1 MKTERRGTGFL
12 RQGYKVTCGKDA
24 YIFIMACFELYQL
37 FGTII
42 TWLLISRSGYRR
54 ANLLSDPHNVLAAP
68 CARRA
73 LVDETIR
80 RGISLVVRIQRIQL
94 SVAVTAAA
102 DIFISL
108 PVKLD

>member
-1 MKTERRGTGFL
+1 
-12 RQGYKVTCGKDA
+12 
-24 YIFIMACFELYQL
+24 MACFELYQL

-108 PVKLD
+108 QHTTGWINIALTRSVTNRKLKYIDLR